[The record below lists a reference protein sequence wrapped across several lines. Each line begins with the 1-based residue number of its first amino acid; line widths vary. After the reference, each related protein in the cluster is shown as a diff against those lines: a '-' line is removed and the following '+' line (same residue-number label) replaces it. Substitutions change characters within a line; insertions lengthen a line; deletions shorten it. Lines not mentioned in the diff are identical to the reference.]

1 MSSETSV
8 DRFSTVAEFEL
19 LIADRSYRVAQVAPD
34 FLILENAAEI
44 APSPGV
50 VVIRVDKQEMRREI
64 LLPLGTETGSLRV
77 QISRP

>member
-1 MSSETSV
+1 
-8 DRFSTVAEFEL
+8 
-19 LIADRSYRVAQVAPD
+19 VAPD

>member
-19 LIADRSYRVAQVAPD
+19 LIAGRSYRVAQVAPD
-34 FLILENAAEI
+34 FLFLDTTAEI
-44 APSPGV
+44 APGPGV
-50 VVIRVDKQEMRREI
+50 LVIRVDGQEIRREI
-64 LLPLGTETGSLRV
+64 LLPLGSEAGSLRV